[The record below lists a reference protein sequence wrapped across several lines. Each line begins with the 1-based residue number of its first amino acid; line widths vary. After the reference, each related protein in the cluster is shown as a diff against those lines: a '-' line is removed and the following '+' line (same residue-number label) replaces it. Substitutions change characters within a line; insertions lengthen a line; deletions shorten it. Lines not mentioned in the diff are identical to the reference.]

1 VALPLRFEIEK
12 HEDTVLELPTSLM
25 STIGM
30 FYCFFEVNRKTMMP
44 DGRRHTHSTALDAA
58 TTAGCA
64 NSLIQLTLC
73 HLLLISPNLALIQ
86 NIHHRLTAQIK
97 YLLLK
102 KFVSDLRYPFGFWIL
117 LTVK

>member
-44 DGRRHTHSTALDAA
+44 DGRRHLIALHW
-58 TTAGCA
+58 TRQQ
-64 NSLIQLTLC
+64 QLDV
-73 HLLLISPNLALIQ
+73 P
-86 NIHHRLTAQIK
+86 
-97 YLLLK
+97 
-102 KFVSDLRYPFGFWIL
+102 
-117 LTVK
+117 TVWSN